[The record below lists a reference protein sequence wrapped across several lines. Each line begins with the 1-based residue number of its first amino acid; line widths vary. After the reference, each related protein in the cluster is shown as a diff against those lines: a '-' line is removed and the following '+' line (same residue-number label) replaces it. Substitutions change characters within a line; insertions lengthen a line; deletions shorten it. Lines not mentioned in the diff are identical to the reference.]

1 MNSLSSQVN
10 CYPLFK
16 NTKGKKLDGSFRKN
30 KAALVKF
37 VIPFLIAGGVLVS
50 IIGIQSDVQS
60 FFAKFSTKFSLVFAF
75 LCGAAAVVNPCGF
88 VMLPIYFTHQID
100 TRDQKQSI
108 TLLNRTFKSLVL
120 GVTVSAGF
128 SLVAAVVGIVF
139 SLGGKWLTATIPFF
153 GLIVS
158 MCLLILGGLLLL
170 GKIRLTISSASRVF
184 VKPRRNL
191 INAFLYGIAFSINS
205 LSCILPVF
213 ISVIGIGMPNSNI
226 SDLLVYF
233 FSYVIGITTVFIIV
247 SVLIAALRATV
258 VKFVTKKFMQLNEFN
273 SFFLIGAGLYL
284 IYYWIF
290 VADTFRMF
298 Y

>member
-16 NTKGKKLDGSFRKN
+16 NTKGKKLDGSLKKN
-30 KAALVKF
+30 KVALVKF
-37 VIPFLIAGGVLVS
+37 VIPFFIAGGVLVS

-100 TRDQKQSI
+100 NHDPKHSI

-139 SLGGKWLTATIPFF
+139 SLGGKWLTSTIPFL

-158 MCLLILGGLLLL
+158 MWLLILGGLLLL

-247 SVLIAALRATV
+247 SVLIATLRATV
-258 VKFVTKKFMQLNEFN
+258 VKFVTKKFMQLNVFI
-273 SFFLIGAGLYL
+273 SLFLIGAGLYL

-290 VADTFRMF
+290 IADTLRMF